1 MAVARLAVSWY
12 QRERSADADTGS
24 PAPPRSR
31 APAAVDP
38 FVAACT
44 STAHST
50 WLALNQDMTAA
61 RPGLEAGLDALRG
74 CAPDQRADAAE
85 VLLAAAAGAWVGDDY
100 ALARRLADAG
110 RTLGETLAD
119 PHVTLAARA
128 VHAATGL
135 FLDPPGSALEAAVAV
150 GEDNARVGNDLV
162 ALLVAVTHAVAALLD
177 PDPPRGC
184 GGPPRILRIQRRTGA
199 RDHGDTLEQRAGHHL
214 NAHQPLEAARCY
226 GAARAMHTRL
236 GRSWPR
242 HPGTTE
248 RLATLREQLGEA
260 AYADALA
267 SGERLAAHPDLE
279 AWLD

>member
-1 MAVARLAVSWY
+1 MHWLPRAAEIARS
-12 QRERSADADTGS
+12 G
-24 PAPPRSR
+24 
-31 APAAVDP
+31 AVDP

-50 WLALNQDMTAA
+50 WLALNQDMSTA
-61 RPGLEAGLDALRG
+61 RPGLEAGLDALRSG
-74 CAPDQRADAAE
+74 PPDRRADAAE

-100 ALARRLADAG
+100 TLARRLADAA

-119 PHVTLAARA
+119 PHVVLVARA

-135 FLDPPGSALEAAVAV
+135 FLDQPGSAQEAAAAV
-150 GEDNARVGNDLV
+150 GEDNDRVGNDLV
-162 ALLVAVTHAVAALLD
+162 ALLVAVTHAVAALLE
-177 PDPPRGC
+177 PDPPAGLRWTSET
-184 GGPPRILRIQRRTGA
+184 LRIQRRMGA

-214 NAHQPLEAARCY
+214 NAHQPLEAVRCY

-236 GRSWPR
+236 GRAWPR

-248 RLATLREQLGEA
+248 RLATLREQLGEVTFA
-260 AYADALA
+260 EALA

-279 AWLD
+279 VWLD